1 MAASGGCSLVAV
13 RSLLIAAASRVV
25 EHGLEG
31 AWAQQMRTINIRHRP
46 SCSEA
51 CGIVLDQGLN
61 PQLLPWLADFV
72 FTTEPPGKRLD
83 LDA

>member
-31 AWAQQMRTINIRHRP
+31 AWAQQMHTINIP
-46 SCSEA
+46 TQA
-51 CGIVLDQGLN
+51 
-61 PQLLPWLADFV
+61 
-72 FTTEPPGKRLD
+72 
-83 LDA
+83 